1 MTPPFDAKETLFYK
15 SVTRVW
21 NLFALLPFALARWQ
35 KQKGI
40 NVTMLLL

>member
-15 SVTRVW
+15 SVTRVVI
-21 NLFALLPFALARWQ
+21 LFALLPFALMQWQ

-40 NVTMLLL
+40 NMTMLLL